1 MRHRRKD
8 FSMKIIDIKT
18 KISDKSLDKSLTELL
33 AVPKS
38 RLDAERLRYCTAA
51 AAFLSQNGDMEGVR
65 IFSVGGR
72 SEISGNHTDHNY
84 GRVIAASVNLDI
96 LAYAAPTD
104 DGEIRI
110 KSEGFP
116 EDIVPAGKCETPDP
130 SLYYTSASI
139 IAGMEKAFLNAG
151 YKIGGFRAYTTSNV
165 LKGSGISSSAAF
177 EVMVG
182 NILSHL
188 YNDGKVSNVEIAKMA
203 QFAENEYFGKPC
215 GLMDQTACAVG
226 GFITIDFE
234 DPTDPKIES
243 LDFDLTSQGYSLCIV
258 NTGGNHADLNEDYAS
273 VPAEMKSVAAVLGR
287 KVLRGAT
294 VDDIIANI
302 SEIREKC
309 GDRAALRALH
319 FINENDRVASQVA
332 SLKAGDIDGF
342 FSGVTGSG
350 NSSFKYLQNVYT
362 TKNVAEQGL
371 SLALCITENFIK
383 GKRAVCRVHGGGF
396 AGTIQAFIPVS
407 ETEEYKALMD
417 SVFGSGACHVLS
429 VRRAGAVELTF

>member
-1 MRHRRKD
+1 
-8 FSMKIIDIKT
+8 MKIIDIKQNIT
-18 KISDKSLDKSLTELL
+18 EGKIDSQLTGLL
-33 AVPKS
+33 AVPES
-38 RLDAERLRYCTAA
+38 RLETERDRYTCAA
-51 AAFLSQNGDMEGVR
+51 DSFEGYYGDMENVR
-65 IFSVGGR
+65 LFSVGGR
-72 SEISGNHTDHNY
+72 SEISGNHTDHNF

-96 LAYAAPTD
+96 LAFAAPTD

-130 SLYYTSASI
+130 ELYFTSASI
-139 IAGMEKAFLNAG
+139 IAGMQKAFLNAG
-151 YKIGGFRAYTTSNV
+151 YNIGGFRAYTTSNV

-182 NILSHL
+182 NILNYL

-234 DPTDPKIES
+234 NPADLKIES
-243 LDFDLTSQGYSLCIV
+243 ISFDLTEAGYSLCIV
-258 NTGGNHADLNEDYAS
+258 NTGGNHAALNEDYAS
-273 VPAEMKSVAAVLGR
+273 VPAEMKSVAKLLGR
-287 KVLRGAT
+287 NVLRGAT
-294 VDDIIANI
+294 IEDIIANVA
-302 SEIREKC
+302 EIREKC
-309 GDRAALRALH
+309 GDRALLRALH
-319 FINENDRVASQVA
+319 FINENERVGEQVDA
-332 SLKAGDIDGF
+332 LRAGDIDAF
-342 FSGVTGSG
+342 FRGVTGSG

-371 SLALCITENFIK
+371 SLALCVTENFLK

-407 ETEEYKALMD
+407 DTEEYRALMN
-417 SVFGSGACHVLS
+417 SVFGEGSCHVHS
-429 VRRAGAVELTF
+429 VRRAGALELTF

>member
-8 FSMKIIDIKT
+8 FSMKIIDIKK
-18 KISDKSLDKSLTELL
+18 KISEKSLDKSLTELL
-33 AVPKS
+33 AVPAS
-38 RLDAERLRYCTAA
+38 RLDAERRRYCTAA
-51 AAFLSQNGDMEGVR
+51 DAFLSQYGDMEGVR

-407 ETEEYKALMD
+407 DTEEYKALMD

>member
-1 MRHRRKD
+1 MRHTLKGYN
-8 FSMKIIDIKT
+8 MKIIDIKQNIT
-18 KISDKSLDKSLTELL
+18 EGKIDSQLTGLL
-33 AVPKS
+33 AVPES
-38 RLDAERLRYCTAA
+38 RLETERDRYTCAA
-51 AAFLSQNGDMEGVR
+51 DSFEGYYGDMENVR
-65 IFSVGGR
+65 LFSVGGR
-72 SEISGNHTDHNY
+72 SEISGNHTDHNF

-96 LAYAAPTD
+96 LAFAAPTD

-130 SLYYTSASI
+130 ELYFTSASI
-139 IAGMEKAFLNAG
+139 IAGMQKAFLNAG
-151 YKIGGFRAYTTSNV
+151 YNIGGFRAYTTSNV

-182 NILSHL
+182 NILNHL

-234 DPTDPKIES
+234 NPADLKIES
-243 LDFDLTSQGYSLCIV
+243 IGFDLTEAGYSLCIV

-273 VPAEMKSVAAVLGR
+273 VPAEMKSVAKLLGR
-287 KVLRGAT
+287 NVLRGAT
-294 VDDIIANI
+294 IEDIIANVA
-302 SEIREKC
+302 EIREKC
-309 GDRAALRALH
+309 GDRALLRALH
-319 FINENDRVASQVA
+319 FINENERVGEQVDA
-332 SLKAGDIDGF
+332 LRAGDIDAF
-342 FSGVTGSG
+342 FRGVTGSG

-371 SLALCITENFIK
+371 SLALCVTENFLK

-407 ETEEYKALMD
+407 DTEEYRALMN
-417 SVFGSGACHVLS
+417 SVFGEGSCHVLS
-429 VRRAGAVELTF
+429 VRRAGALELTF